1 MLTKK
6 LVNQLAKSFAKVVEL
21 PDTTVS
27 YHKGGV
33 VGLCN
38 KDFDFY
44 YHFIKTKNGLV
55 VAVTDD
61 ADDNPKFLGRV
72 LIKIPAVA
80 ILAGVDKI
88 ETNDYQFKYIL
99 RVLIDAVI
107 TDFYSPMN
115 VEFGRCML
123 YPKGWYDSSSS
134 VMSVVVNSIK
144 TRVPVFDTFNI
155 YLDGLLH
162 YGIRGE
168 SWHKNGIDL
177 TLHRKGNY
185 VTATVRKIHDE
196 DELRFKYHLCGSYDV
211 NSLSELTKLV
221 EDVIDAHKTL
231 NC

>member
-6 LVNQLAKSFAKVVEL
+6 LVKSFAKSFTKAVEL

-61 ADDNPKFLGRV
+61 NPKFLGRV

-80 ILAGVDKI
+80 ILASVDKI

-99 RVLIDAVI
+99 RVLVDAIV
-107 TDFYSPMN
+107 TDFYSPLPL
-115 VEFGRCML
+115 EFGRCML
-123 YPKGWYDSSSS
+123 YPKGWYDSDSS
-134 VMSVVVNSIK
+134 VMSVVANSIK
-144 TRVPVFDTFNI
+144 TRVSVFDTYNMEL
-155 YLDGLLH
+155 YGLLN
-162 YGIRGE
+162 YGIRDE
-168 SWHKNGIDL
+168 PWHQSGTDL
-177 TLHRKGNY
+177 TMYRQDNY
-185 VTATVRKIHDE
+185 IVVTVRVIQEKFDTLH
-196 DELRFKYHLCGSYDV
+196 FGYKLCEHYDI
-211 NSLSELTKLV
+211 NSISELSKLV
-221 EDVIDAHKTL
+221 EDVVETHKTL
-231 NC
+231 NN